1 MLLTFNRVTEF
12 VAADCRKVQQIK
24 YYIHY
29 CNRKLC
35 NLHYG
40 EGSSVKS
47 HKERNIFVWKI
58 LGKMLKKCLKCLKGM
73 LVESES
79 TSKLLIDNA
88 DSCSH
93 IFSADWNEPLMVPS
107 ENYKI
112 FSFTSPRIKNI
123 VVFPAR
129 SRLSVKSISSY
140 LLKSFAIGVFFVEI
154 WVIKQTTSCIMINL
168 IINFSS
174 VLICPYVFFSW
185 LIQKKFNFH

>member
-1 MLLTFNRVTEF
+1 MLLAFNRVTQF

-35 NLHYG
+35 DLHYG
-40 EGSSVKS
+40 EGSTVKS
-47 HKERNIFVWKI
+47 HKERKIFVWKI
-58 LGKMLKKCLKCLKGM
+58 LGKMLKKCLKCLEGM

-93 IFSADWNEPLMVPS
+93 VFSADWNEPLMVPC
-107 ENYKI
+107 ETYRI
-112 FSFTSPRIKNI
+112 FSFTSRRIKNI

-140 LLKSFAIGVFFVEI
+140 SLKSIAIGFFL
-154 WVIKQTTSCIMINL
+154 K
-168 IINFSS
+168 
-174 VLICPYVFFSW
+174 YG
-185 LIQKKFNFH
+185 

>member
-1 MLLTFNRVTEF
+1 
-12 VAADCRKVQQIK
+12 
-24 YYIHY
+24 
-29 CNRKLC
+29 
-35 NLHYG
+35 
-40 EGSSVKS
+40 
-47 HKERNIFVWKI
+47 
-58 LGKMLKKCLKCLKGM
+58 
-73 LVESES
+73 
-79 TSKLLIDNA
+79 
-88 DSCSH
+88 
-93 IFSADWNEPLMVPS
+93 MVPS

-185 LIQKKFNFH
+185 NKKKNFNFH